1 MQALGQ
7 AGDDA
12 PRDGYAVLRS
22 PRQNPGWNQGQGH
35 VPWETVPGVVR
46 DLDDAVRSSGPVTP
60 LRAARRV
67 VQWLLRVLQGLR
79 PTGRTMPGCTCGT
92 GRRSR
97 HRAIPGGAPGPP
109 SARHHRPG
117 HGAPRGARCSAGDC
131 SERRP
136 GHHRCTADAAV
147 PEGRER
153 PSGAGTVQADQ
164 GNAGDAPE
172 TPASTAAT
180 TAPDRPDSPGTG
192 SYRRRSGA
200 GAVPGPATCVD
211 IDRYRSGGW
220 PVESR
225 APPAARGRGT
235 PSGGPGRGPAG
246 LRGCRPERS
255 AVRGC
260 WPAGTALRAAEGV
273 RRSCPRRVR
282 PPADGSTDAG
292 DGSGDAG
299 DGSTDATGP
308 REE

>member
-1 MQALGQ
+1 
-7 AGDDA
+7 
-12 PRDGYAVLRS
+12 
-22 PRQNPGWNQGQGH
+22 
-35 VPWETVPGVVR
+35 
-46 DLDDAVRSSGPVTP
+46 
-60 LRAARRV
+60 
-67 VQWLLRVLQGLR
+67 
-79 PTGRTMPGCTCGT
+79 MPGCTFGT

-180 TAPDRPDSPGTG
+180 TAPDRPDRPGTG
-192 SYRRRSGA
+192 SSRRRSGA

>member
-180 TAPDRPDSPGTG
+180 TAPDRPDRLARALPDGVPVLVRFRVRLRASTSTGTDPEDG
-192 SYRRRSGA
+192 QWSHGLHR
-200 GAVPGPATCVD
+200 
-211 IDRYRSGGW
+211 
-220 PVESR
+220 
-225 APPAARGRGT
+225 PPAAGALRQEGLDAVLRACGAADRK
-235 PSGGPGRGPAG
+235 GVRFAGAGP
-246 LRGCRPERS
+246 PER
-255 AVRGC
+255 R
-260 WPAGTALRAAEGV
+260 
-273 RRSCPRRVR
+273 
-282 PPADGSTDAG
+282 
-292 DGSGDAG
+292 
-299 DGSTDATGP
+299 
-308 REE
+308 